1 MRAKKALIAAL
12 LALATTLAVDTSA
25 NAAPSDTPARA
36 CTRVIDL
43 KALPA
48 GTNLDLVN
56 QAARSLGLAEVP
68 TVLSGACNTSIRTDA
83 YHETTP
89 YPGRGPVVLRED
101 EYAPRQQ
108 YCTDSVSV
116 VGDTSIPGTD
126 LPPMHGLIVFASGCT
141 DEPNPLLV

>member
-1 MRAKKALIAAL
+1 MQKSILITVP
-12 LALATTLAVDTSA
+12 LALAASLGLAPAA
-25 NAAPSDTPARA
+25 NAAPAHTPARA

-43 KALPA
+43 RTLPA

-56 QAARSLGLAEVP
+56 QAARILGLAEVP
-68 TVLSGACNTSIRTDA
+68 TVLGGGCDTPIRTDA
-83 YHETTP
+83 YSGTTA
-89 YPGRGPVVLRED
+89 YSGHGPVILRAD

-116 VGDTSIPGTD
+116 DGTTSIPGTD
-126 LPPMHGLIVFASGCT
+126 IPPISGLVVFASGCT